1 MLRALRS
8 NVHAMTHDE
17 YERSQE
23 RLEEQR
29 RSGVELVEAAY
40 QAQMRALDLVWML
53 QGGLGPMALAGP
65 AAPAP
70 VPQAPPAPVERPRRR
85 SSSEVED
92 DIRAAFPRL
101 PARFTRRDVCAALG
115 YEPDRGALYRIL
127 QTLAEDALIRV
138 ESTGEGQR
146 ATVYRKA
153 ESGDSPSPA

>member
-1 MLRALRS
+1 
-8 NVHAMTHDE
+8 MTRDE
-17 YERSQE
+17 YERSKE

-29 RSGVELVEAAY
+29 RSGVELVESAY

-53 QGGLGPMALAGP
+53 QGGPGSVALSAAGP

-70 VPQAPPAPVERPRRR
+70 APQAPPAPVDRPRRR
-85 SSSEVED
+85 SASEVED
-92 DIRAAFPRL
+92 DVRAAIPRL
-101 PARFTRRDVCAALG
+101 PERFTRRDACASLG

-153 ESGDSPSPA
+153 GSEDSPSPA